1 MLSLPTGNPNPAH
14 LDGCWKHDEV
24 QTRSWEFCVTVFV
37 KVKVS
42 KMHKKLVRSSAIR
55 EDSPVRSPVR
65 RVVSKGDGSPT
76 KHVSR
81 TRVAIKETN
90 PRVDSN
96 RNVSDDKSDGNAK
109 VTPPAASGETN
120 VTLEHKSKDT
130 AAVVIQDRQAK
141 VQSEHN
147 LKRSEPYAETKP
159 ESREKNTNKHV
170 QSTNKVDGDVF
181 VSCEKVKQAPFCCN
195 KHKRRELGE
204 TGFLVKQSCVEV
216 PDISRLTIKS
226 DSLPERTLSCFVHP
240 EIARVRSMGDVPMSA
255 GAFHSGYIERQD
267 SLRAVT
273 VHEEDVPVIVRRR
286 GCTLRV
292 RITSFHED
300 GEEWF
305 PVGGQ
310 MVLPI
315 HVRIPSDPDRFSR
328 FIGKSG
334 KLLFWKQV
342 MM

>member
-1 MLSLPTGNPNPAH
+1 
-14 LDGCWKHDEV
+14 
-24 QTRSWEFCVTVFV
+24 
-37 KVKVS
+37 
-42 KMHKKLVRSSAIR
+42 MHKKLVRSSAIR
-55 EDSPVRSPVR
+55 EDSPVRSPVKKA
-65 RVVSKGDGSPT
+65 VSKGDGGPT

-81 TRVAIKETN
+81 TRTAVKETN
-90 PRVDSN
+90 PKVDSN
-96 RNVSDDKSDGNAK
+96 RNVPDYKSDGNAK
-109 VTPPAASGETN
+109 VNPPAASGETN
-120 VTLEHKSKDT
+120 VTLQHKSKDT
-130 AAVVIQDRQAK
+130 SAAVIQDRQTQ
-141 VQSEHN
+141 VQSKHN
-147 LKRSEPYAETKP
+147 LKRSEPY
-159 ESREKNTNKHV
+159 TNKHV
-170 QSTNKVDGDVF
+170 ESTNAVDGNVI
-181 VSCEKVKQAPFCCN
+181 VSCDKVKQAPFCCN

-240 EIARVRSMGDVPMSA
+240 EIARVRSMGDVPMST
-255 GAFHSGYIERQD
+255 GTFHSGYIERQD

-315 HVRIPSDPDRFSR
+315 HVRIPSDQDSCTRFMENLAS
-328 FIGKSG
+328 FSFESKS
-334 KLLFWKQV
+334 
-342 MM
+342 